1 MLAPTW
7 RLGDIVIMDNL
18 AAHKVAGVLQAV
30 EACGAELRYLPPYS
44 PDFNPIENAFAK
56 FKAHVRKSHALTR
69 RCDGRAFARF
79 LLRSLAA
86 CGRILAALRGW
97 AADIERR
104 TDAQIVGAVKDLGQ
118 GYQECRRVAER
129 RSRGNCPAQD
139 PAGTPILLSKSWRRR
154 SKQRQT
160 MALAGNCAAPFTLAR
175 FARVGTSHRR
185 AECSSDSPPKN
196 LGRRPK
202 MWSRGVGN

>member
-30 EACGAELRYLPPYS
+30 VACGAEFRYLPPYS

-104 TDAQIVGAVKDLGQ
+104 TDAQIVGAVKDPVRAKDIRHVEGSP
-118 GYQECRRVAER
+118 QEEVAEIVPR
-129 RSRGNCPAQD
+129 QIPPAH
-139 PAGTPILLSKSWRRR
+139 
-154 SKQRQT
+154 
-160 MALAGNCAAPFTLAR
+160 R
-175 FARVGTSHRR
+175 F
-185 AECSSDSPPKN
+185 
-196 LGRRPK
+196 
-202 MWSRGVGN
+202 